1 MAVPGPPS
9 RQWETEA
16 MPSDGPEAVPVLSDG
31 LVTLRAVARSDIPD
45 LMVAASD
52 PRIVR
57 WADWPHPFTRASA
70 EQLVSL
76 EAEGHVAI
84 WALAVLPND
93 RWSGMVDLRADGAG
107 GAMVRLTLAPWAGG
121 SANGARALRLACA
134 WGFSAWGLQ
143 VCTWS
148 AYAGDDD
155 VLHAAR
161 QTGFQVPSHVFRA
174 FGVQRGHRRD
184 CWLGTLTPEDLRA
197 AARLAESR
205 RDYLGPEL
213 TRRELDVLRQ
223 LALGASNRSIAVELG
238 ISENTV
244 KNHVRSI
251 LEKLQVSSRS
261 EAVVS
266 ALRLGFVSLPS

>member
-1 MAVPGPPS
+1 
-9 RQWETEA
+9 
-16 MPSDGPEAVPVLSDG
+16 MPSDGPEAAPVLSDG
-31 LVTLRAVARSDIPD
+31 LVTLRAVTSADIPD

-52 PRIVR
+52 PRILR
-57 WADWPHPFTRASA
+57 WADWPHPFTRAAA
-70 EQLVSL
+70 EQVVSP
-76 EAEGHVAI
+76 EAGATEAV
-84 WALAVLPND
+84 WALAILPND
-93 RWSGMVDLRADGAG
+93 RWSGMVELRPDGTG
-107 GAMVRLTLAPWAGG
+107 GSTVRLTLAPWAGG

-155 VLHAAR
+155 VLHSAR
-161 QTGFQVPSHVFRA
+161 LTGFQVPSHVFRA

-213 TRRELDVLRQ
+213 TRRELDVLRH
-223 LALGASNRSIAVELG
+223 LAQGASNRSIAVELG